1 MHFKKLVENFDSRVA
16 DIDSMSEKFVQAK
29 INISLDEQN
38 AYREVIKRMEQIQM
52 KIFSLWQSR
61 KISFINDIRQF
72 YKAKSE

>member
-16 DIDSMSEKFVQAK
+16 DIESMSEKFVQAK
-29 INISLDEQN
+29 TNISIDEQN